1 MKIKTAFL
9 LLLLHFYAYSQ
20 KNVFDIARTGTLD
33 EMKMLYEEN
42 PKAVNELNENGY
54 STLILATYRS
64 NNDVAKYLIE
74 VIDTI
79 DYTCSLGSALMAATY
94 KSNNEIVESLLKKGA
109 NPDQVDENG
118 QTALML
124 ASQFGN
130 KNIVSLLLEYKA
142 DKTILN
148 KEGKSAFELAVFS
161 GNTEIIELLK

>member
-1 MKIKTAFL
+1 MRFKTAFIL
-9 LLLLHFYAYSQ
+9 LFLNFAAFSQ
-20 KNVFDIARTGTLD
+20 KNVFDIARTGSLD
-33 EMKMLYEEN
+33 EIKILFEEN
-42 PKAVNELNENGY
+42 PKAVNEVNENGY

-74 VIDTI
+74 VIDDI

-94 KSNNEIVESLLKKGA
+94 KSNTEIVESLLIKGA
-109 NPDQVDENG
+109 NPDKVDENG

-130 KNIVSLLLEYKA
+130 KDIVSLLLEHKA

-148 KEGKSAFELAVFS
+148 KEGKSAFEFAVFS
-161 GNTEIIELLK
+161 GNNEIIELLK

>member
-1 MKIKTAFL
+1 MRFKTAFIL
-9 LLLLHFYAYSQ
+9 LFLNFAAFSQ
-20 KNVFDIARTGTLD
+20 KSVFDIARTGSLD
-33 EMKMLYEEN
+33 EIKILFEEN
-42 PKAVNELNENGY
+42 PKAVNEVNENGY

-74 VIDTI
+74 VIDDI

-94 KSNNEIVESLLKKGA
+94 KLNTEIVESLLIKGA
-109 NPDQVDENG
+109 NPDKVDENG

-130 KNIVSLLLEYKA
+130 KDIVSLLLEHKA

-148 KEGKSAFELAVFS
+148 KEGKSAFEFAVFS
-161 GNTEIIELLK
+161 GNNEIIELLK